1 MATTSI
7 KVRMG
12 LREWIMLLVLS
23 VLWGGSFFFV
33 EVVIAE
39 LRPFTTVTL
48 RVGLAAI
55 ALWIFVGLTG
65 RTVPGERSVWLA
77 FLGMGILNNAI
88 PFSLITWGQTEMAS
102 GLASILNATT
112 PLFTVIIA
120 GLLLSDERAN
130 RSKLFG
136 VLFGFAGCILI
147 IGPTALYE
155 LGAGTLAQF
164 AILAAALYYAFA
176 GVYGRRFQ
184 SMGID
189 PVVTAAGQTTTSALI
204 LVPITFLFEDPLTQA
219 WIGVETWAAIAA
231 LAVFSTAIAYVL
243 YFRILASAG
252 TTNLLLVT
260 FLIPVSAIFLGS
272 TLLGE
277 QLSWLHF
284 AGLALIGI
292 GLGVIDGRVFRR
304 RRSDPRS

>member
-7 KVRMG
+7 KASMG

-33 EVVIAE
+33 EIVLTE

-48 RVGLAAI
+48 RVGLAAL

-65 RTVPGERSVWLA
+65 RAIPGGRSVWLA

-88 PFSLITWGQTEMAS
+88 PFSLITWGQTEIAS

-130 RSKLFG
+130 PSKLFG

-147 IGPTALYE
+147 IGPTALHE
-155 LGAGTLAQF
+155 LGVGALAQL
-164 AILAAALYYAFA
+164 AVLAAALSYAFA

-189 PVVTAAGQTTTSALI
+189 PVVTAAGQTTASTLI
-204 LVPITFLFEDPLTQA
+204 LVPITFLFEDPLAQA
-219 WIGVETWAAIAA
+219 WPSVETWAAIAA
-231 LAVFSTAIAYVL
+231 LAVLSTAIAYVL

-252 TTNLLLVT
+252 ATNLLLVT

-272 TLLGE
+272 VFLGE
-277 QLSWLHF
+277 KLSFLHF

-304 RRSDPRS
+304 RPLNERS